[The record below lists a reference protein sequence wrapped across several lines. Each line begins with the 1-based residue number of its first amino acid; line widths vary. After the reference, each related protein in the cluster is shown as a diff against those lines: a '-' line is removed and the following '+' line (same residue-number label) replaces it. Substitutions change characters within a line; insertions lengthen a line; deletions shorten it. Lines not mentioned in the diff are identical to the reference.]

1 MDKNMSELLRW
12 GIENTSTTPNGEST
26 PQKSPEESRR
36 NADILASMFSGP
48 SEADLMKGAM
58 AAIKSSEVDLENKL
72 IAFDNFEQMVENID
86 NANNIEAL
94 KLWDPLLKEL
104 ENEEGELRAMAAW
117 CIGTAVQNN
126 EKAQEK
132 VCLSSV
138 YWYIQS

>member
-1 MDKNMSELLRW
+1 
-12 GIENTSTTPNGEST
+12 
-26 PQKSPEESRR
+26 
-36 NADILASMFSGP
+36 
-48 SEADLMKGAM
+48 MKGAM

-138 YWYIQS
+138 Y